1 MTARND
7 QIDAIVREVVRR
19 LREPQV
25 TPEARSTTTDTGGG
39 PSCDRS
45 GEMVLAGRV
54 ITRAALDNPLKNGV
68 RRIVISPGAVIT
80 PSARDELKS
89 RGIQLAYAPNAD
101 GTTSQVLLATWKAQF
116 DPTALLESLRAGGH
130 HPSVLDAS
138 EGLERVGRI
147 LSDPSA
153 GPSRVAVVLTDRPS
167 LALCL
172 VNRPPAV
179 RAAWGVDLGGVTDA
193 VKWIAPNLLI
203 LEPPR
208 HGLAAMASMIR
219 ALVRQAGSP
228 CPAALETPSRGE
240 T

>member
-1 MTARND
+1 MTGTHD

-25 TPEARSTTTDTGGG
+25 TAAARSTTSDTVGG

-89 RGIQLAYAPNAD
+89 RGIQLAYAPKAD
-101 GTTSQVLLATWKAQF
+101 RTTSQVLLATWKTQY
-116 DPTALLESLRAGGH
+116 DPTALLQSLRAD
-130 HPSVLDAS
+130 SYDLTAIDDS
-138 EGLERVGRI
+138 EGLERVGKS
-147 LSDPSA
+147 LTDPMA

-172 VNRPPAV
+172 VNHPPAI
-179 RAAWGVDLGGVTDA
+179 RAAWGVDLGGVADA
-193 VKWIAPNLLI
+193 VKWIAPNLLV

-228 CPAALETPSRGE
+228 CPAALEKPPRGE